1 MKNICV
7 NFEMWTIADG
17 SYSPIKK
24 GDLEVFAIGIN
35 TLKVRISIRNKKSL
49 VHKKNAQYFF
59 SGEVLYCTY
68 THQPVIVI
76 DTGNFKFFIS
86 GRLVSKYEVG
96 DLIEGEGWLSIDS
109 YEWMHIWYEEGA
121 PHLYYDYSIEKIM
134 GSKMAFEPYWA
145 GLDSEKDGSDYM
157 IMPELDEDNLIEMNN
172 LMDDD
177 MILSHIELKMIKLN
191 ENPGGYILHDDDK
204 NFPFGYL
211 HSNNEHNKQDVEEE

>member
-86 GRLVSKYEVG
+86 GRLVSDYEVG
-96 DLIEGEGWLSIDS
+96 DFIEGEGRLSVDS

-121 PHLYYDYSIEKIM
+121 PHIYYDFEIDKIM
-134 GSKMAFEPYWA
+134 GSELPEEQEIDEDA
-145 GLDSEKDGSDYM
+145 DVI
-157 IMPELDEDNLIEMNN
+157 IMPIHRPEDDELVELESVQS
-172 LMDDD
+172 DDFAVNY
-177 MILSHIELKMIKLN
+177 LEVKMIK
-191 ENPGGYILHDDDK
+191 EAEPFKILTI
-204 NFPFGYL
+204 
-211 HSNNEHNKQDVEEE
+211 EEWEKERKKDT